1 MTKDDFVKMS
11 LDYIGP
17 YATDYNKKVWAVKQI
32 VVRKMKKE
40 GYVRYCRKCSD
51 ELKRGTIYFLQLDL
65 NNSKMNIT
73 ITNYIYLYNGQLMG
87 EEMINEQIIPAKI
100 RDRKL
105 RKLLKINI

>member
-1 MTKDDFVKMS
+1 MTKDDFIKMS
-11 LDYIGP
+11 LDDIAKN
-17 YATDYNKKVWAVKQI
+17 ATDYDRKVWAVKQV
-32 VVRKMKKE
+32 VVRKMKKG
-40 GYVRYCRKCSD
+40 GYLRYCRKCND
-51 ELKRGTIYFLQLDL
+51 ELKKGTIYYLQIDL
-65 NNSKMNIT
+65 NHKKANIT